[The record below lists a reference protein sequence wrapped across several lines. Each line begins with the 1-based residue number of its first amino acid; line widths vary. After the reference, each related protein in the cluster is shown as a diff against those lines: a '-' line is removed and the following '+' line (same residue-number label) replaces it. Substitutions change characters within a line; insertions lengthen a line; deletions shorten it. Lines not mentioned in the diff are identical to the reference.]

1 MVVLAAGAKMQTGG
15 MVIMVMTIFIFFSMN
30 GIVAAAST
38 AAALDNV
45 PSNMAGSA
53 SALIGSLQY
62 GSGIVSSLLLS
73 AMSDGTPDDVV
84 DHDGFYTTES
94 GDGHQTKN
102 SLRKSLFTR
111 QSGHCPCLTS
121 RGQI

>member
-1 MVVLAAGAKMQTGG
+1 MNKQKSISPAGRAATSGVFFIVILGALMAFT
-15 MVIMVMTIFIFFSMN
+15 SL
-30 GIVAAAST
+30 ST
-38 AAALDNV
+38 DIYLPLDH
-45 PSNMAGSA
+45 
-53 SALIGSLQY
+53 
-62 GSGIVSSLLLS
+62 
-73 AMSDGTPDDVV
+73 VV

-102 SLRKSLFTR
+102 SLRKSLLTR